1 MQLATGFLIAEL
13 AAVHV
18 QEMTCRAERALD
30 TSKIGGSREGIGEG
44 KFGDEVMMGG
54 GLAGEVKLTLQVLL
68 RDL

>member
-1 MQLATGFLIAEL
+1 M
-13 AAVHV
+13 HV

-44 KFGDEVMMGG
+44 KFGDAVMMGG